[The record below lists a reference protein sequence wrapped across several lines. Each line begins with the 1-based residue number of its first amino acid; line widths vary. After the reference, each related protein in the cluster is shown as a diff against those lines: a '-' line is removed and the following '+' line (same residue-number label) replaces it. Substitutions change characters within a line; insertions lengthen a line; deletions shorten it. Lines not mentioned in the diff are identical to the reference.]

1 MARRGLTAEG
11 FGYENAC
18 HYHPPA
24 GGNEPPKPD
33 KRAKRGSSDAHHFP
47 RPTHPRGQTRQGS
60 EEDGH
65 ECPEGWECYLY
76 AGLNGSPMYFDLKTT
91 DFHDV
96 IELSERML
104 SIDEDICDVLE
115 EVRD

>member
-1 MARRGLTAEG
+1 
-11 FGYENAC
+11 
-18 HYHPPA
+18 
-24 GGNEPPKPD
+24 
-33 KRAKRGSSDAHHFP
+33 
-47 RPTHPRGQTRQGS
+47 
-60 EEDGH
+60 
-65 ECPEGWECYLY
+65 
-76 AGLNGSPMYFDLKTT
+76 MYFDLKTT